1 MEYVVSILVL
11 GATYAMLAG
20 GIVIV
25 YKASRVVN
33 FAHGELAIVGGYF
46 YYTLSMLSSNGSLWV
61 ALAGSVAFS
70 IALGLVVY
78 VVLMR
83 RMIGESFFVAA
94 MVTIGMAILLKAAII
109 VVWKSRNVCLDLG
122 SGAVCS
128 LAGGG
133 KITFV
138 DVYAVAA
145 GIVFFGAIHLF
156 FQYTRLGRQ
165 FRGTAENPL
174 LASQRQ
180 VNVNLILALAWV
192 IAVFVAC
199 ISGILYGSRSLLS
212 PSGVIIG
219 LNGLTAALV
228 GGLDNMWGAIA
239 GGLLVAVTSYC
250 TARLVS
256 PALSDAVPFII
267 LLIVMSFRPWGL
279 FGTREELDRV

>member
-1 MEYVVSILVL
+1 MEFLVSILVL

-33 FAHGELAIVGGYF
+33 FAHGELAIVGGYMF
-46 YYTLSMLSSNGSLWV
+46 YTLSMLESNGSLWI
-61 ALAGSVAFS
+61 ALAGSIAFS
-70 IALGLVVY
+70 IVLGLVIY

-109 VVWKSRNVCLDLG
+109 VVWKSRNCCLNLG
-122 SGAVCS
+122 GQAVYS
-128 LAGGG
+128 LTGGG
-133 KITFV
+133 QVTLA
-138 DVYAVAA
+138 DVSTVAI
-145 GIVFFGAIHLF
+145 GVVFFAAIHFF
-156 FQYTRLGRQ
+156 FQFTRLGRQ

-180 VNVNLILALAWV
+180 VNVNLILTLAWV
-192 IAVFVAC
+192 IAVVMAC
-199 ISGILYGSRSLLS
+199 VSGILYGSRSLLS

-228 GGLDNMWGAIA
+228 GGLDSLYGAIA

-250 TARLVS
+250 TARLIS

-267 LLIVMSFRPWGL
+267 LLIVMSFQPWGL
-279 FGTREELDRV
+279 FGTKEELDRV

>member
-1 MEYVVSILVL
+1 MEYLVSILVL

-33 FAHGELAIVGGYF
+33 FAHGELAIVGGYIF
-46 YYTLSMLSSNGSLWV
+46 YTLSMLSPDGSLWIP
-61 ALAGSVAFS
+61 LAGSLAFS
-70 IALGLVVY
+70 IVFGLAVY
-78 VVLMR
+78 VLLMR

-94 MVTIGMAILLKAAII
+94 MLTIGMAILLKAAII
-109 VVWKSRNVCLDLG
+109 VVWKSRDCCLTLG
-122 SGAVCS
+122 APTVYS
-128 LAGGG
+128 LTGGG
-133 KITFV
+133 KVTFA
-138 DVYAVAA
+138 DVYAIAA
-145 GIVFFGAIHLF
+145 CIVFFVTIHLF

-192 IAVFVAC
+192 IAVFAAC
-199 ISGILYGSRSLLS
+199 VSGILYGARSLLS

-228 GGLDNMWGAIA
+228 GGLDSLGGAIA

-250 TARLVS
+250 TARLIS

-267 LLIVMSFRPWGL
+267 LLIVMSFQPWGL
-279 FGTREELDRV
+279 FGTKEELDRV

>member
-1 MEYVVSILVL
+1 MEFLVSILVL

-33 FAHGELAIVGGYF
+33 FAHGELAIVGGYLF
-46 YYTLSMLSSNGSLWV
+46 YTLSMLSPSGSIWV

-70 IALGLVVY
+70 IALGLAVY

-94 MVTIGMAILLKAAII
+94 MVTIGMGILLKAALI
-109 VVWKSRNVCLDLG
+109 VVWKSKNICLDLG
-122 SGAVCS
+122 GTAVCS

-133 KITFV
+133 TVTLI

-145 GIVFFGAIHLF
+145 GVVFFAAIHCF

-174 LASQRQ
+174 LSSQRQ
-180 VNVNLILALAWV
+180 VNINLILALAWV
-192 IAVFVAC
+192 IAVFAASV
-199 ISGILYGSRSLLS
+199 SGILYGSRSLLS

-228 GGLDNMWGAIA
+228 GGLDSIYGAIV

-250 TARLVS
+250 TARLIS
-256 PALSDAVPFII
+256 PALSDAIPFVI
-267 LLIVMSFRPWGL
+267 LLIVMSFQPWGL
-279 FGTREELDRV
+279 FGTKEEMDRV

>member
-1 MEYVVSILVL
+1 MEYLVSVLVL

-33 FAHGELAIVGGYF
+33 FAHGELAIVGGYIF
-46 YYTLSMLSSNGSLWV
+46 YSLGMLSGSLWI

-70 IALGLVVY
+70 VVFGLAVY
-78 VVLMR
+78 VFLMR

-109 VVWKSRNVCLDLG
+109 VVWKSVNCCINLG
-122 SGAVCS
+122 AQTVYSFT
-128 LAGGG
+128 GGG
-133 KITFV
+133 DVTFT
-138 DVYAVAA
+138 DVYAVASC
-145 GIVFFGAIHLF
+145 IVFFVSIHFF

-192 IAVFVAC
+192 IAVFAAC
-199 ISGILYGSRSLLS
+199 VSGILYGARSLLS

-219 LNGLTAALV
+219 LNGLTAVRPSAIV
-228 GGLDNMWGAIA
+228 GSSAKSVLGLAVVVPNCWIA
-239 GGLLVAVTSYC
+239 CSSVSVS
-250 TARLVS
+250 ARS
-256 PALSDAVPFII
+256 K
-267 LLIVMSFRPWGL
+267 
-279 FGTREELDRV
+279 